1 MRMLCP
7 KCNSEIENENI
18 NVAENI
24 CVCKSCGQLLKLSEM
39 IDQDK
44 EQEKIEETENLL
56 RNPPKGIFVKKESGR
71 EIITISA
78 KSKGAVILLIFAL
91 MTSAFIVFVASLVL
105 AQGIFIIILFL
116 TPFILA
122 IIALWVQAF
131 FLMFGK
137 IELVIN
143 QKEPGYLF
151 KGIGTIGKKYFIDW
165 PSVKSVSEIIIRNN
179 YADDT
184 YKGRRPGSR
193 HTTSYIQIEGIK
205 LQKITTDG
213 LKKENIEFLVNVLK
227 YYRER
232 KQRFQQFN

>member
-1 MRMLCP
+1 MRILCP
-7 KCNSEIENENI
+7 NCNSLIENENI
-18 NVAENI
+18 NVSENI

-39 IDQDK
+39 LD
-44 EQEKIEETENLL
+44 QEKLEETENLL
-56 RNPPKGIFVKKESGR
+56 RNPPKDINIKKESGQ

-78 KSKGAVILLIFAL
+78 KSRSAVILLVFAL
-91 MTSAFIVFVASLVL
+91 ITSAFIGFIASLVL

-116 TPFILA
+116 APFIIA

-143 QKEPGYLF
+143 QKEPAYLF
-151 KGIGTIGKKYFIDW
+151 KGIGKIGKKYFIDL
-165 PSVKSVSEIIIRNN
+165 PSVKSISEIVIKNN

-184 YKGRRPGSR
+184 YKGRRPGVRS
-193 HTTSYIQIEGIK
+193 TTSYLQIEGIK
-205 LQKITTDG
+205 LQKIPTDG

-227 YYRER
+227 YYKER